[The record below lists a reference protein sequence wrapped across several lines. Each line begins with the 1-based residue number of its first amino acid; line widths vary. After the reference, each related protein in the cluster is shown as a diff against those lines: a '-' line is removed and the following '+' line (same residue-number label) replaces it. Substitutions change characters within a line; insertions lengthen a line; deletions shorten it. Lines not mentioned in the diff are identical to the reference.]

1 MRFLVRASHDGTRSC
16 EDVRGPFDR
25 GSIVGMV
32 DGGDLS
38 WEHLAC
44 PENEA
49 FWAPLGAWAHLAL
62 PVPEPALD
70 RREVADEPPE
80 TWLTLGPEVRDALRW
95 WLLEGDEIF
104 GPLTTEA
111 LREELDEHP
120 DEDGARLLT
129 LVGETVWYPAEA
141 IARRD
146 SWRALASSEV
156 PGSLCDVCLERIP
169 ADSHACP
176 ECGERVAPAS
186 SIRAASIPDVAD
198 HQPFLRQHWRPLL
211 TGVVLTGL
219 LSFGV
224 VLRHVAPA
232 RYEPPR
238 DSLAPAAPAE
248 PHCEQACW
256 RGEACQVGRCVWAPS
271 NEVGHIDTETLSI
284 SGPFSL
290 PAEVSDVLPLDA
302 DRFAVASLRGVYIQN
317 ARTGS
322 PISLVS
328 DAPHAQQLYRIG
340 DVVYATAPRRIY
352 VIDVGTTEV
361 RKTVE
366 VGHPVSDVAIGA
378 SGQRVLVS
386 MPMGKAV
393 AVISTDYHAEVARFH
408 FGDDH
413 VGPVAFDGSGEVALT
428 TNGQIPLAGLRAS
441 REATR
446 FGAMYAFDP
455 ERLPS
460 EQDRVRTGLAGNPAD
475 VAIAP
480 DEAHTSYVL
489 LREEDTV
496 VKLERQ
502 PNGALRQSARWK
514 TCRQPEEIEV
524 VQRGRRAVVRC
535 NMGKA
540 IEIFSLEPANTGP
553 TNNGPTRA
561 AADHEGDT
569 KAARLL
575 KHIPLAERVSDM
587 KVSPDG
593 EQIMLA
599 LSRDGDN
606 AGAVAIV
613 DLDDGDVK
621 QFDLGGTPHRIRVT
635 PDGRTAVVMSERSK
649 VAWVIR

>member
-1 MRFLVRASHDGTRSC
+1 MRFLVRASHDGTRSN

-25 GSIVGMV
+25 DAIVAMV

-44 PENEA
+44 PESEA
-49 FWAPLGAWAHLAL
+49 FWAPLGAWAALAL
-62 PVPEPALD
+62 EVPPPDGDL
-70 RREVADEPPE
+70 REVATDAPK
-80 TWLTLGPEVRDALRW
+80 TWLNLAPQVRDALRW
-95 WLLEGDEIF
+95 WLLDGDDVR
-104 GPLTTEA
+104 GPLSTET
-111 LREELDEHP
+111 LLEELDEQV
-120 DEDGARLLT
+120 DEDDPRLVT
-129 LVGETVWYPAEA
+129 MVGESAWYPVETL
-141 IARRD
+141 ARRD

-169 ADSHACP
+169 ADSHTCP

-186 SIRAASIPDVAD
+186 SIRAASIPDAAD
-198 HQPFLRQHWRPLL
+198 TQSLLRQHWRPLL

-219 LSFGV
+219 LSSGV

-232 RYEPPR
+232 RYEPPQ

-248 PHCEQACW
+248 PRCEEACW
-256 RGEACQVGRCVWAPS
+256 RDEACQVGRCVWAPS
-271 NEVGHIDTETLSI
+271 NEVGHIDPEALTI

-290 PAEVSDVLPLDA
+290 PAEVSDVLPLDT

-340 DVVYATAPRRIY
+340 EVVYATAPHRIY
-352 VIDVGTTEV
+352 VIDVASTEV

-366 VGHPVSDVAIGA
+366 VGHAVADIAVGA
-378 SGQRVLVS
+378 SGQRVLAS
-386 MPMGKAV
+386 MPGGKAV

-413 VGPVAFDGSGEVALT
+413 VGPVAFDDSGELALT

-446 FGAMYAFDP
+446 YGAMYAFDP

-460 EQDRVRTGLAGNPAD
+460 EQDRVRTGFVGNPAD

-480 DEAHTSYVL
+480 DEARTSYVL

-514 TCRQPEEIEV
+514 TCRQPEEIEI
-524 VQRGRRAVVRC
+524 VQRGRRAIVRC

-540 IEIFSLEPANTGP
+540 IEIFSLEPTSQGP
-553 TNNGPTRA
+553 TNVA
-561 AADHEGDT
+561 AHKDDA

-593 EQIMLA
+593 EQVMLA

-606 AGAVAIV
+606 AGALAIV
-613 DLDDGDVK
+613 DLDDGEVK
-621 QFDLGGTPHRIRVT
+621 QFDLGGTPHQIRVT
-635 PDGRTAVVMSERSK
+635 PDGRTAVVLSERSK